1 MPANT
6 PASHVNSEAIF
17 PSKHWCLAPNNS
29 SSMRVG
35 DKGLN
40 WRAITPHSSW
50 LNLATC
56 SALEVHIL
64 FFLIF
69 VHFISPMCSLT
80 PWPQRFPIWKGSIR
94 LPVFNKSYIY
104 CSLSGIQDVFNC
116 AVYFIRIFIVS
127 VSALITRL
135 HSFWVIPLL
144 LTLFSPYKSSYILV
158 PDFADHEVFQQ
169 RQCKRHACNR

>member
-1 MPANT
+1 MLIQKQFSPQNT
-6 PASHVNSEAIF
+6 DALHQITAAVWGWGIKVWTGE
-17 PSKHWCLAPNNS
+17 PSP
-29 SSMRVG
+29 
-35 DKGLN
+35 
-40 WRAITPHSSW
+40 
-50 LNLATC
+50 
-56 SALEVHIL
+56 HIL
-64 FFLIF
+64 LGSVWLHALPWKYIY
-69 VHFISPMCSLT
+69 CSFWSLCILFPPCAPFT